1 MSLLYSQA
9 NINRRELDLL
19 PVPAALGR
27 FHEPLGFGEYV
38 DNVYDSLD
46 LLGLEVRNEEFE
58 VTHDN
63 NRLFGALEVGLKEG
77 ELITSD
83 EWKVLVGL
91 RGSHDQSVQRGLV
104 IGSQILVCS
113 NLCFNGNIANINTK
127 QTTNIRTRLPQ
138 LIRNAVDHIP
148 ELAHLEEQRFDAYKA
163 LELKPRVGDAGLVE
177 LYRRGAFTNAQ
188 LAKAI
193 NEWEQPA
200 FEEHTHADPGA
211 TTRSGW
217 RLFNAATEALKP
229 ATASSN
235 ADSNALTRRTQVVS
249 GFLNE
254 CVGL

>member
-9 NINRRELDLL
+9 NISRNELDLL

-38 DNVYDSLD
+38 DNVYESLD
-46 LLGLEVRNEEFE
+46 LLGLEVRNQEFE

-77 ELITSD
+77 ELITAD
-83 EWKVLVGL
+83 EWKILVGL

-104 IGSQILVCS
+104 LGSQILVCS

-127 QTTNIRTRLPQ
+127 QTTNIRSRLPR
-138 LIRNAVDHIP
+138 LIREAVDHIP
-148 ELAHLEEQRFDAYKA
+148 ELAHLEERRFNAYKE
-163 LELKPRVGDAGLVE
+163 LELSPRAGDAAIVQLH
-177 LYRRGAFTNAQ
+177 RDGAFTNAQ
-188 LAKAI
+188 LARAI
-193 NEWEQPA
+193 NQWDEPA
-200 FEEHTHADPGA
+200 HVEHTQYDAG
-211 TTRSGW
+211 TNTRSGW

-235 ADSNALTRRTQVVS
+235 ADGNALVQRTQVVS
-249 GFLNE
+249 RFLNE
-254 CVGL
+254 VIGL